1 MDRFIAT
8 DTNSLEHI
16 RAILKSNMDRFIVK
30 KSLDCF
36 SEFFILKS
44 NMDRFIVLQTEVVYR
59 VSQF

>member
-44 NMDRFIVLQTEVVYR
+44 NMDRFIGCKAEGKLAF
-59 VSQF
+59 SKF